1 MQETLIST
9 GESEQ
14 DKEQQLV
21 RLTKAILNILLSKSE
36 QSDKLW
42 EMVMLHTQVNFKLVV
57 EKEELNKGYLF
68 LGLEHHLNLRI
79 KTQFR
84 TCDKMFTTDSFI
96 DSIEFTLNIKPCQL
110 YWLNE
115 EIYQSSLEDIVNSLM
130 IQLELREKGIPF
142 YIYQDKNTLNKI
154 YDILCLYYDPNSTDG
169 KNLKLYAESEYSS
182 DQTLFYY
189 RRKIA

>member
-57 EKEELNKGYLF
+57 EKEDLNKGYLF

-130 IQLELREKGIPF
+130 I
-142 YIYQDKNTLNKI
+142 
-154 YDILCLYYDPNSTDG
+154 
-169 KNLKLYAESEYSS
+169 
-182 DQTLFYY
+182 
-189 RRKIA
+189 